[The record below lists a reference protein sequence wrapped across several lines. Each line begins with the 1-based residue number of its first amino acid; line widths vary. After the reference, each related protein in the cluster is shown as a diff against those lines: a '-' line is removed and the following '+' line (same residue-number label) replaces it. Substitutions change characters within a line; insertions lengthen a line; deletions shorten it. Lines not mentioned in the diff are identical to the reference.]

1 MTDRHELPVLSGWN
15 DEDRR
20 SEQAVRD
27 QMRKSFLTP
36 RSDQDKPSEA
46 GSRSLRAF
54 NTRPEPEDLT
64 RPSPPV
70 STVEAA

>member
-1 MTDRHELPVLSGWN
+1 MTDRHELPVFSGRN
-15 DEDRR
+15 HEERR
-20 SEQAVRD
+20 SEQAERD
-27 QMRKSFLTP
+27 QMRKSLLTP
-36 RSDQDKPSEA
+36 RSDQHEPSEA

-70 STVEAA
+70 GADEAA